1 MNRRYGY
8 ARFFA
13 PDAGGSSGGTAQAA
27 AGNTAQ
33 AAATTA
39 AQAATTAASQAQAP
53 AEGAG
58 QGQQAT
64 FTLEEVTRL
73 IQSEADKRV
82 TQALQKQQR
91 EYERKAQLSG
101 LNDSERALA
110 EKEDEITRLND
121 QLREL
126 NGYKARSAVL
136 TALNEAGLP
145 ASFADVITIDADPEN
160 AEVNAAR
167 VRALSEAFSRAVE
180 AAVQQRLT
188 GGKAPA
194 AGGTAPAMT
203 REQYQRLSLNEKQ
216 ALAVS
221 NPELYSEMNK

>member
-1 MNRRYGY
+1 MNRRYGC

-13 PDAGGSSGGTAQAA
+13 PDAGGSSGGTAQAT

-39 AQAATTAASQAQAP
+39 AQAATTAAQAQAP

-82 TQALQKQQR
+82 TQALQRQQR

-110 EKEDEITRLND
+110 EKDDEITRLND